1 MMSKGG
7 VGLERD
13 FNVNRTLAINGI
25 LVQIRGGNVQLGES
39 VHITTAFFKF
49 YYKDQQVKKN

>member
-7 VGLERD
+7 LKRD

-25 LVQIRGGNVQLGES
+25 LVQIRGGNVQLGEG
-39 VHITTAFFKF
+39 VHITTAISTAQALL
-49 YYKDQQVKKN
+49 DVGLLLL